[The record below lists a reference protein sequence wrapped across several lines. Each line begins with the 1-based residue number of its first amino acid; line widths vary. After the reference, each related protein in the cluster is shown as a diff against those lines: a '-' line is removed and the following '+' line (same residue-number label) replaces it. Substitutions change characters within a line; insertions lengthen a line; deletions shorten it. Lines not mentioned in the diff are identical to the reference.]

1 MIKVG
6 RGWRW
11 GFRSHTPPYVALI
24 GGDTW
29 AFELTGA
36 EWEDLL
42 AHLLQIPAT
51 IEAIGAEL
59 ADQESFSFDLDSPWW
74 ELAVEGTIEDW
85 QLRLQ
90 TRSGRR
96 AEGFLTAAA
105 VLELVKHL
113 GELSPPDSVP
123 DA

>member
-11 GFRSHTPPYVALI
+11 GFCSHTLPYVALI

-29 AFELTGA
+29 AFELTRA

-59 ADQESFSFDLDSPWW
+59 ADQESFSFDLDSLWW
-74 ELAVEGTIEDW
+74 ELGVEGTIDHW

-90 TRSGRR
+90 TRAGRK
-96 AEGFLTAAA
+96 AEGFLPAAA
-105 VLELVKHL
+105 VLELVTHL
-113 GELSPPDSVP
+113 RGLPPPDSVP
-123 DA
+123 DV